1 MANVK
6 ISALPAVTTVVPG
19 SDVLPLV
26 SGGIT
31 TKATPNAVVQ
41 AVLPAPGAIGGTTPA
56 AITGTTI
63 TANTGFVGSLNGSV
77 GASIPNTGAFTTL
90 SASSTVSGTGFSN
103 YLASP
108 PAIGGTTAAAGTFT
122 NLAYT
127 GTLTGSTGV
136 INIGSG
142 QVYKDASGNV
152 GIGTSSPTVQL
163 DVQASDCQIKVAST
177 GTGYA
182 TSVFRNSN
190 NSLYVGVDNAAGS
203 AYGVA
208 NAGIIYGSGA
218 YPISFFTNASEKMR
232 LTSAGYLGIG
242 TSSPAFLLDVGGA
255 NGTNIAIRSTG
266 TSDAVLRGYVNGSES
281 ATMRFVN
288 GGGLYW
294 EIAGTE
300 RMRLDASGNLGL
312 GVTPSAWG
320 GAFTPAMQ
328 IRTASMYS
336 QSNVNIAHWGS
347 NVYVNSSYSKAN
359 DANILAQAGFDFANN
374 VNTNFSSSFA
384 TVNTTLDSAYTKAN
398 AANILAQAA
407 FDVANTANT
416 NANLV

>member
-1 MANVK
+1 MGVNPSFFK
-6 ISALPAVTTVVPG
+6 RLCI
-19 SDVLPLV
+19 
-26 SGGIT
+26 I
-31 TKATPNAVVQ
+31 Q
-41 AVLPAPGAIGGTTPA
+41 PAPGAIGGTTPA

-242 TSSPAFLLDVGGA
+242 TSSPGAILDVR
-255 NGTNIAIRSTG
+255 GTQITYRSDSSGTHGSQSVADSPDDYIMVSTSVKQDDLEDAINSFKNLTFEQRCDISNRTKQKH
-266 TSDAVLRGYVNGSES
+266 SKERWCES
-281 ATMRFVN
+281 INKMFADSVSQFSSN
-288 GGGLYW
+288 SLGGL
-294 EIAGTE
+294 
-300 RMRLDASGNLGL
+300 
-312 GVTPSAWG
+312 
-320 GAFTPAMQ
+320 F
-328 IRTASMYS
+328 
-336 QSNVNIAHWGS
+336 
-347 NVYVNSSYSKAN
+347 N
-359 DANILAQAGFDFANN
+359 D
-374 VNTNFSSSFA
+374 
-384 TVNTTLDSAYTKAN
+384 
-398 AANILAQAA
+398 
-407 FDVANTANT
+407 
-416 NANLV
+416 